1 MAGRSGLKIWL
12 LYWAIFW
19 TQWQHSLGYN
29 LPEMLKQP
37 LKVSNDQFDDRCRH
51 LSEEEQQRFAGNF
64 NFLEKSQLELE
75 ELQQLLSNN
84 SGIHSPLKRRLW
96 LSLYWQLRR
105 SHRFDNDNMLLLDFA
120 LNLRRLQTDPEWNS
134 SQLQNMLQSLPK
146 ALQILVRSRWL
157 CLAHDRDLMYLM
169 TAGALQ
175 LGASSRCCMWQ
186 LALGT
191 EPSSH
196 GWLRLEN
203 LCDAQ
208 DVWYFNMLQ
217 QLESG
222 VYLMQREP
230 NSNSSNYCS
239 RLGSGYYKEVAGAE
253 AKDVEK
259 DCHWQLN
266 DCSGLPSLLQR
277 FYGV

>member
-1 MAGRSGLKIWL
+1 MDGRCSLKIWL

-19 TQWQHSLGYN
+19 AQRQDSLGYN
-29 LPEMLKQP
+29 LVKMLKQP
-37 LKVSNDQFDDRCRH
+37 LNVSNGQLDVWSRQ
-51 LSEEEQQRFAGNF
+51 LSEEQQQRFAGNF

-84 SGIHSPLKRRLW
+84 SSIHNPLKRRLW

-105 SHRFDNDNMLLLDFA
+105 SHRLDNNNKLLLDFA
-120 LNLRRLQTDPEWNS
+120 LSLRRLQTDPEWNS

-146 ALQILVRSRWL
+146 ALRILVRSRWL
-157 CLAHDRDLMYLM
+157 CLEHDRDLMYLM
-169 TAGALQ
+169 PAGALQ
-175 LGASSRCCMWQ
+175 LGANSRCCLWQ
-186 LALGT
+186 LALET
-191 EPSSH
+191 EPSAY

-203 LCDAQ
+203 LCVAQ
-208 DVWYFNMLQ
+208 DSWYFDMLH

-222 VYLMQREP
+222 VYLMQREL
-230 NSNSSNYCS
+230 NNDNSNYCS
-239 RLGSGYYKEVAGAE
+239 RGGSGYYREVVGSD
-253 AKDVEK
+253 AKDLGK

-266 DCSGLPSLLQR
+266 DCSGLPNLLQR